1 MTQLP
6 PERRAA
12 LERPYA
18 AYKFPKYSKDEQV
31 EKLLDR
37 IKDRNIKDPFTGEV
51 GSVTF
56 YENVEK
62 ADFLNYL
69 LKRYHLYMTSPQ
81 SRHVQVLRKVVQHLF
96 HKKPE
101 LILTESSSVREWI
114 ITGAKCA
121 GLANT
126 VT

>member
-37 IKDRNIKDPFTGEV
+37 IKNRNIKDPFITGQV

-56 YENVEK
+56 YENVKK

-81 SRHVQVLRKVVQHLF
+81 SRHVQVYWEKWCNVFFTKSRSL
-96 HKKPE
+96 
-101 LILTESSSVREWI
+101 S
-114 ITGAKCA
+114 
-121 GLANT
+121 
-126 VT
+126 

>member
-81 SRHVQVLRKVVQHLF
+81 SRHVQVYWEKWC
-96 HKKPE
+96 KA
-101 LILTESSSVREWI
+101 SSQSRS
-114 ITGAKCA
+114 
-121 GLANT
+121 LS
-126 VT
+126 

>member
-1 MTQLP
+1 LQALNVRLKVDDTAMP

-18 AYKFPKYSKDEQV
+18 AYKFPKYSKDEHV
-31 EKLLDR
+31 EKLLER
-37 IKDRNIKDPFTGEV
+37 IKNRNIKDPFITGEV

-62 ADFLNYL
+62 TDFLNYL

-81 SRHVQVLRKVVQHLF
+81 SRHFQVY
-96 HKKPE
+96 
-101 LILTESSSVREWI
+101 
-114 ITGAKCA
+114 
-121 GLANT
+121 
-126 VT
+126 

>member
-1 MTQLP
+1 MPTTSVTNGPSAKMTEESLQALNVRLKVDDSYQSVGQLL
-6 PERRAA
+6 RD
-12 LERPYA
+12 YA

-56 YENVEK
+56 YENVKK

-69 LKRYHLYMTSPQ
+69 LRRYYLYDKHGRDMF
-81 SRHVQVLRKVVQHLF
+81 KY
-96 HKKPE
+96 
-101 LILTESSSVREWI
+101 
-114 ITGAKCA
+114 
-121 GLANT
+121 
-126 VT
+126 

>member
-37 IKDRNIKDPFTGEV
+37 IKDRNIKDPFITGEV

-69 LKRYHLYMTSPQ
+69 LKRFGLEQKTVVPLIGKDLY
-81 SRHVQVLRKVVQHLF
+81 L
-96 HKKPE
+96 
-101 LILTESSSVREWI
+101 ES
-114 ITGAKCA
+114 
-121 GLANT
+121 NPNY
-126 VT
+126 

>member
-1 MTQLP
+1 LQALNVRVKVDDRAMP

-31 EKLLDR
+31 EKLLER
-37 IKDRNIKDPFTGEV
+37 IKNRNIKDPFITGEV

-62 ADFLNYL
+62 TDFLNYL

-81 SRHVQVLRKVVQHLF
+81 SRHFQVYWEKWCNIFSTKSRNL
-96 HKKPE
+96 
-101 LILTESSSVREWI
+101 S
-114 ITGAKCA
+114 
-121 GLANT
+121 
-126 VT
+126 